1 MRWGR
6 FPLLC
11 ARYPTT
17 CFVCLSVRFYWYA
30 HILQTSSVI
39 KRRKTM
45 TEILMKIMMGGWIPQ
60 GKRSQTLAAA
70 VAIGAIIT
78 AVVQWGSG
86 DMTGMNLLHL
96 LQEKWEVIA
105 AAYVAYFVA
114 EKIDAKK

>member
-1 MRWGR
+1 
-6 FPLLC
+6 
-11 ARYPTT
+11 
-17 CFVCLSVRFYWYA
+17 
-30 HILQTSSVI
+30 
-39 KRRKTM
+39 M

-78 AVVQWGSG
+78 SIVQWGSG
-86 DMTGMNLLHL
+86 DMTGMNLIHL